1 MRGTIIGDPVVAQ
14 KAPMP
19 VEVEEG
25 KHNFGAHAGKV
36 RNNHFAMAVTKTPE

>member
-1 MRGTIIGDPVVAQ
+1 MSDAVSAQ

-25 KHNFGAHAGKV
+25 KNYSNTQGMV
-36 RNNHFAMAVTKTPE
+36 I